1 MAMSG
6 VTLAD
11 NVRGA
16 FNDLRLK
23 KSRYVVMNIGDDGKK
38 IEVTEVGA
46 RDVSYADFTSKFT
59 AETPCY
65 AAFDFEYA
73 DAGANRDK
81 LILIQWIPDTAK
93 PRERMLYST
102 SRHALNAV
110 SEGYLPIQANDA
122 SELDAE
128 EIVRKVKQHR
138 SA

>member
-16 FNDLRLK
+16 ISDLRMK
-23 KSRYVVMNIGDDGKK
+23 KSRYVVLGIGADGKQ
-38 IEVTEVGA
+38 IEVIETGA
-46 RDVSYADFTSKFT
+46 RAATYADFKVKFT
-59 AETPCY
+59 AEKPCY

-73 DAGANRDK
+73 DAGATRDK

-93 PRERMLYST
+93 PREKMMYSA
-102 SRHALNAV
+102 SRDALNSV
-110 SEGYLPIQANDA
+110 SEGYLPVQANDA
-122 SELDAE
+122 SEIEPE
-128 EIVRKVKQHR
+128 EIIRKVKAHR